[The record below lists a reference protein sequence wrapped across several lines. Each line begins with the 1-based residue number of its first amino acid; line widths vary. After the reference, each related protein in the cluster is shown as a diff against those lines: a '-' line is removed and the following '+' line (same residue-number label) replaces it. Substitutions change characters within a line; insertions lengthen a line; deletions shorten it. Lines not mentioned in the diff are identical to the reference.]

1 MITTFVHWV
10 LLLGTIIIVIYC
22 ITMFIRY
29 RRSDSWTLASGNVES
44 YDKPTYD
51 DGSMSVCYTT
61 VRYSYSFDD
70 HQYRGGWMTP
80 FARNL
85 PALNEF
91 LAAELPIGKKVD
103 LRYNQAKPN
112 RSVLAD
118 PPSLPPREIVMKT
131 DFTG

>member
-10 LLLGTIIIVIYC
+10 LLLGTTAIVIYC
-22 ITMFIRY
+22 VTMFIRY
-29 RRSDSWTLASGNVES
+29 RRSDSWTLVAGKVES

-51 DGSMSVCYTT
+51 DGSMSVCFTT
-61 VRYSYSFDD
+61 VRYSYSVDE
-70 HQYRGGWMTP
+70 HQYSGGWMTP
-80 FARNL
+80 FLRNL

-91 LAAELPIGKKVD
+91 LAAELPIGKIVD
-103 LRYNQAKPN
+103 VRYSPGKTR

-118 PPSLPPREIVMKT
+118 PPSLPPSEIVMKT